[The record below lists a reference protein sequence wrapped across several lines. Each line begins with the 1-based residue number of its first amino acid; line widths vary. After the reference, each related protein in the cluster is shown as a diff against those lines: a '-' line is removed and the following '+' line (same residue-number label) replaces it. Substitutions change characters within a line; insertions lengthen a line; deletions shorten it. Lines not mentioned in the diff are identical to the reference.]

1 MRGIRNWFRDAS
13 GQVKWGYKFASLIL
27 IWEVFMPVFMLFAAV
42 GLNGI
47 AFFLFGVAGFLGD
60 NGELL
65 PEYLDSANRG
75 WFILMM
81 CIQNTG
87 LILLCCGAWRVFF
100 KRPLGQMGLRLGDGG
115 ERQARESGK
124 KGGSPLSGLL
134 LGFGAGAL
142 MISLVCGLI
151 YLTGGAKI
159 LWDEGLNLD
168 GWLILYFVMFVFVGF
183 GEEISFRG
191 YGMGSLRQTGS
202 PWLLC
207 GLTALVFGVAHSA
220 NANFTLMGCLNIC
233 LIGVFLALW
242 VLRSGTIWPAA
253 GFHIAWNYFQGCVF
267 GFDVSGL
274 EVKGLLT
281 TAVSSPSLKNGGK
294 FGPEGSLAATAV
306 TLAAIGLFLWDM
318 RRKGDGGRFLE
329 E

>member
-1 MRGIRNWFRDAS
+1 MRGLGNWFKDAA

-27 IWEVFMPVFMLFAAV
+27 IWEVFMPVFMLFAVV

-47 AFFLFGVAGFLGD
+47 AFAFFDSAGFLGSQ
-60 NGELL
+60 GEIL
-65 PEYLDSANRG
+65 PEYLDTANRG

-81 CIQNTG
+81 CVQNMG
-87 LILLCCGAWRVFF
+87 LILLCCGAWKIFF
-100 KRPLGQMGLRLGDGG
+100 RRPLGQMGLRLRDGG
-115 ERQARESGK
+115 EEPARGSGK
-124 KGGSPLSGLL
+124 KGSFPLSGLL

-159 LWDEGLNLD
+159 QWEEGIRLD
-168 GWLILYFVMFVFVGF
+168 GWLLLYFIMFVFVGL

-191 YGMGSLRQTGS
+191 YGMGTLKQTGN
-202 PWLLC
+202 PWILC

-242 VLRSGTIWPAA
+242 VLRSGTIWQAA

-274 EVKGLLT
+274 EVKGMLT
-281 TAVSSPSLKNGGK
+281 TVTSAPSLANGGK

-306 TLAAIGLFLWDM
+306 TLAAIGVLWWNGK
-318 RRKGDGGRFLE
+318 RRGERERFLDE
-329 E
+329 

>member
-1 MRGIRNWFRDAS
+1 MRGIGNWFKDAS

-27 IWEVFMPVFMLFAAV
+27 IWEVFMPVFMLFAVV

-47 AFFLFGVAGFLGD
+47 AFAFFGFAGFLGSS
-60 NGELL
+60 GEIL
-65 PEYLDSANRG
+65 PEHLDTANRS

-81 CIQNTG
+81 CIQNIG
-87 LILLCCGAWRVFF
+87 LVLLCCGAWRIFF
-100 KRPLGQMGLRLGDGG
+100 RRPLGQMGLGIKADMAHGSGD
-115 ERQARESGK
+115 K
-124 KGGSPLSGLL
+124 KASLLPGLIR
-134 LGFGAGAL
+134 GFGAGAL

-159 LWDEGLNLD
+159 QWEEGLHLD
-168 GWLILYFVMFVFVGF
+168 GWLLLYFIMFVFVGF

-191 YGMGSLRQTGS
+191 YGMGTLRQTKN

-281 TAVSSPSLKNGGK
+281 TVVSSPSLRNGGK

-306 TLAAIGLFLWDM
+306 TLAAIGVLVWGM
-318 RRKGDGGRFLE
+318 RRKGDGGRFLAE
-329 E
+329 